1 MPVTKLVEDLPINSD
16 GKINRADIFAK
27 AMNNVRDKNNLHNT
41 ENTSFIYVKDI
52 DKNIL
57 VGKDALRHG
66 LMRNSKDTA
75 KVTTKIGDVLENAIK
90 VNELKPRNNT
100 LGGYVLMGIGI
111 DDKGNYYPTRI
122 IVNNYEVQKIEPLD
136 VVYAVRTKKKNQS
149 PNGAGFASKETPLS
163 KGSSEISVSDFLDI
177 VKENFADTLPR
188 DVLEKYNTKR
198 PKSALS
204 ESVKYSIKESD
215 YDKIEN
221 RLMGDD
227 LLNAYDTIEEIR
239 NVGGKVDENGY
250 AYVYHNTSKDNAEN
264 IRKTGVM
271 SAKEDSIFVSTKP
284 DGQSEFDI
292 SSDISYNDIK
302 GKSFLLIY
310 DNSTTG
316 RTFKGLEGFI
326 EDNGGKVVGYYAM
339 TTGQDMSEKMIT
351 TDETWE
357 KLKQFGIEKIRN
369 FAESEGIRREI
380 SRNGLTERETRELI
394 RQYRKKVDKR
404 GIDSFMSKNEGTQAE
419 IQRVYENGRRD
430 SEKDR
435 TRGKFSLKNLNNGS
449 FDKVENNTTNVQI
462 KSDNF
467 KNWFGDW
474 ENDPSKASKVV
485 NEDGTPKVVY
495 GTQNNLTIDS
505 NAVVS
510 IFGKDNAITK
520 QLKNALI
527 DEANNK
533 TSMFYWNKKEALSLL
548 QRPGLRLPNPLPQD
562 GFIHNITEK
571 NSSVKPKIKNATY
584 SQQFK
589 RWFGDWENNPKKA
602 SKVVNEDG
610 TPKAVYHGTDKGG
623 FYVFDPK
630 MSDDKISLFF
640 FDSKVTSNSYAQSDN
655 QQLYEV
661 YLAKKKPYVIDAK
674 GHMWNE
680 LDDKY

>member
-1 MPVTKLVEDLPINSD
+1 MARHIQEKLKSLIHEVQHAIQVKEGFAVGESPANENRNQSTGEIEADDVKARQSMNKEERLNTFPESMKPNQNADVVFWENVKCTNKTKFSLKDNSDNENSNIDEKDVAAIQSIGQLNLKERGIINQYTYNKLAQKADMPVTKLAEDLPINSD
-16 GKINRADIFAK
+16 GKINRADILAK
-27 AMNNVRDKNNLHNT
+27 TMNNVRDKNNSHNT

-52 DKNIL
+52 DKNIF
-57 VGKDALRHG
+57 VGKYALRYG

-90 VNELKPRNNT
+90 VNGLKPRNNT

-215 YDKIEN
+215 YDKIAN

-369 FAESEGIRREI
+369 FAESEGIRSEI

-394 RQYRKKVDKR
+394 RQYRKKADKR
-404 GIDSFMSKNEGTQAE
+404 RIDGFMSKNEGTQKE

-435 TRGKFSLKNLNNGS
+435 TQGKFSLKSLNSSNL
-449 FDKVENNTTNVQI
+449 DTVENNTDNVQI

-474 ENDPSKASKVV
+474 ENNPSKASKVV
-485 NEDGTPKVVY
+485 NEDGTPKV
-495 GTQNNLTIDS
+495 
-505 NAVVS
+505 
-510 IFGKDNAITK
+510 
-520 QLKNALI
+520 
-527 DEANNK
+527 
-533 TSMFYWNKKEALSLL
+533 
-548 QRPGLRLPNPLPQD
+548 
-562 GFIHNITEK
+562 
-571 NSSVKPKIKNATY
+571 
-584 SQQFK
+584 
-589 RWFGDWENNPKKA
+589 
-602 SKVVNEDG
+602 
-610 TPKAVYHGTDKGG
+610 VYHGTDKGG

-640 FDSKVTSNSYAQSDN
+640 F
-655 QQLYEV
+655 LI
-661 YLAKKKPYVIDAK
+661 AK
-674 GHMWNE
+674 
-680 LDDKY
+680 